1 MLRLNRL
8 DVLRGLIAETTNAAK
23 TSNPVTTDAQM
34 LSIIRKRVKRSE
46 AAISEFEDAKRDDLR
61 DKELGQIAILQEFID
76 GRNVMGEEDLTAAIQ
91 KVLGQ
96 IRTDERKADKGSVMR
111 ALVGPGGALE
121 GQLVDKKDVARLVD
135 GMI

>member
-1 MLRLNRL
+1 MPCLKRL

-23 TSNPVTTDAQM
+23 TSNPVTTDSQM
-34 LSIIRKRVKRSE
+34 LSIIRKRVKSSE

-76 GRNVMGEEDLTAAIQ
+76 GSNVMGEEDLTVAIQ

-96 IRTDERKADKGSVMR
+96 MRTEERKADKGSVMR
-111 ALVGPGGALE
+111 TLVGPG
-121 GQLVDKKDVARLVD
+121 RPTC
-135 GMI
+135 